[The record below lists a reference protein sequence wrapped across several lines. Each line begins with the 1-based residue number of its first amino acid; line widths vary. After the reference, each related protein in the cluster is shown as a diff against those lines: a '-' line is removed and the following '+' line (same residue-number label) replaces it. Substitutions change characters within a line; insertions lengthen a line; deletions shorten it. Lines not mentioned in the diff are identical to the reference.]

1 LLGVETINQ
10 STLQDVKKDLHMETL
25 FALSIGMSMALG
37 CLLLGFSIFVMK
49 PETPRSIRSQCSA
62 DADDL

>member
-1 LLGVETINQ
+1 LLGVGTINQ

-49 PETPRSIRSQCSA
+49 PETPRSIRSQCPA